1 MALCTVTVAVG
12 VEETEVEGAETPEE
26 GEGVVVVG
34 AILEKKT
41 NQMTPRIWRTYVN
54 SSSKIYK
61 SSSWRIEGTPSTVES
76 TDLDRRN
83 LRLRFGR
90 TESVKRGGKKPS
102 KVEVE

>member
-41 NQMTPRIWRTYVN
+41 NQMTPRI
-54 SSSKIYK
+54 
-61 SSSWRIEGTPSTVES
+61 
-76 TDLDRRN
+76 
-83 LRLRFGR
+83 
-90 TESVKRGGKKPS
+90 
-102 KVEVE
+102 